1 MTGGGLQRNGMS
13 FECRKKIRESGPSWP
28 NRVTEVLH
36 ECYHLAVPRHLS
48 QYIITTGAMSLS
60 AYR

>member
-13 FECRKKIRESGPSWP
+13 FECRKKIHDSRTSWP
-28 NRVTEVLH
+28 YRVTEVLH

-48 QYIITTGAMSLS
+48 QYKITIGAMSLS
-60 AYR
+60 VYR

>member
-13 FECRKKIRESGPSWP
+13 FECRKKIRESRSSWP
-28 NRVTEVLH
+28 CKVTEVLH
-36 ECYHLAVPRHLS
+36 ECYHLAASRHLS
-48 QYIITTGAMSLS
+48 QYKITIGALSLS